1 MQEEIKMHVPQD
13 KLSNANMRRKLDPLY
28 KNVFRRQN
36 PYKFVFKNV
45 SMFDKQSLITDKLL
59 SETEIGKSNSVQKY
73 LKKHNFLKN
82 WKFEAYSIAFDVLT
96 IDCEVEN
103 CHTMTIMTKMIMM
116 TALISISTSI
126 ILITIIITT
135 TTTRIAISNIL
146 CKTYLMFQIW
156 NDQIQ

>member
-1 MQEEIKMHVPQD
+1 MQEEIKMYVPQD

-73 LKKHNFLKN
+73 LK
-82 WKFEAYSIAFDVLT
+82 ST
-96 IDCEVEN
+96 I
-103 CHTMTIMTKMIMM
+103 
-116 TALISISTSI
+116 
-126 ILITIIITT
+126 
-135 TTTRIAISNIL
+135 
-146 CKTYLMFQIW
+146 F
-156 NDQIQ
+156 

>member
-1 MQEEIKMHVPQD
+1 MQEEIKMYV
-13 KLSNANMRRKLDPLY
+13 NMRRKLDPLY

-135 TTTRIAISNIL
+135 TTRRIAISNIL

-156 NDQIQ
+156 NHQIQ